1 MRLTADSGALFGTR
15 EAVPAGAELEAM
27 ADVADRHV
35 PLNGH
40 CLSCG
45 CAVGES
51 GWCWIREVAE
61 RRLSGAVPARH
72 ELSTLM
78 GPYSPT
84 EPPGRDPR
92 DIWRR
97 G

>member
-1 MRLTADSGALFGTR
+1 MRLTADSAALFYTR

-35 PLNGH
+35 PRNGR
-40 CLSCG
+40 CPSCD

-61 RRLSGAVPARH
+61 RRLSGAAPARN
-72 ELSTLM
+72 ELSTLTV
-78 GPYSPT
+78 PHSPA
-84 EPPGRDPR
+84 EPSGRNLR